1 MSEIFDSI
9 YAGTYD
15 ELYYD
20 KDYAAECDLI
30 ERIFQ
35 TYGNGTIKSVLDL
48 GCGTGNHAIPLA
60 HRGYKIV
67 GVDRSEGMLA
77 RAHKKLAN
85 LLSKST
91 ATFHH
96 GDIRTIDLHQ
106 NFDAVLMMFAVL
118 GYQLENADIL
128 SSLKTAHRHLRPGG
142 IFIFDVWFGPAVL
155 KQGPSQRVKE
165 IPTPEGKIIRVTS
178 GELDI
183 GRHICT
189 VKYHLSRLEGER
201 LADETEETHRV
212 RYFFTL
218 ELEHF
223 LQGAGF
229 TLARLAA
236 FPDFDREPSEDTWN
250 ILGVVKAI
258 SGG

>member
-1 MSEIFDSI
+1 VSKSFDTI
-9 YAGTYD
+9 YAGAYD

-35 TYGNGTIKSVLDL
+35 TYGNGTVKSVLDL

-60 HRGYKIV
+60 HRGYEIV
-67 GVDRSEGMLA
+67 GVDRSESMIA
-77 RAHKKLAN
+77 RAHKKLAQSLN
-85 LLSKST
+85 KSA
-91 ATFHH
+91 ATFHL

-106 NFDAVLMMFAVL
+106 QFDAVLMMFAVL
-118 GYQLENADIL
+118 GYQLEDEDIL
-128 SSLKTAHRHLRPGG
+128 SSLQAAHRHLRPGG
-142 IFIFDVWFGPAVL
+142 VFIFDVWFGPAVL

-165 IPTPEGKIIRVTS
+165 IPTPEGKIVRVTS

-189 VKYHLSRLEGER
+189 VKYHLSRLERER
-201 LADETEETHRV
+201 LADETEETHQV
-212 RYFFTL
+212 RYFFPQ

-223 LQGAGF
+223 LQGTGF
-229 TLARLAA
+229 TLGRLAA
-236 FPDFDREPSEDTWN
+236 FPGFDREPSEDTWN
-250 ILGVVKAI
+250 VLGVVKAI